1 LTETTSYTIN
11 YDPV

>member
-1 LTETTSYTIN
+1 LTETMSYTIN